1 MPEQLFAQAVGD
13 GPPLHWAAVLV
24 RLVLA
29 LALGRL
35 VALVYTWT
43 RQPNERTPSFPATL
57 VLLSVLIAM
66 VTEVI
71 GSNIARA
78 FSLVGALS
86 IVRFRTVVRDTEDT
100 AFVIF
105 AVIIGMAAGAFN
117 LAVASMGLV
126 VVSVA
131 AFWMRPKRLAASGG
145 GEYALE
151 LRVGVGRDLKDLV
164 GPVLDQHAADYRLL
178 SVGTAK
184 QGLSI
189 SASYLVRIK
198 TERSADGLVQALNV
212 IEGVQ
217 NVELT
222 TPKDDADD

>member
-1 MPEQLFAQAVGD
+1 
-13 GPPLHWAAVLV
+13 
-24 RLVLA
+24 
-29 LALGRL
+29 
-35 VALVYTWT
+35 
-43 RQPNERTPSFPATL
+43 
-57 VLLSVLIAM
+57 LLKCEL
-66 VTEVI
+66 
-71 GSNIARA
+71 
-78 FSLVGALS
+78 L
-86 IVRFRTVVRDTEDT
+86 
-100 AFVIF
+100 FVIF

-222 TPKDDADD
+222 TPKDDADDDPRFIAAGAGHRRRCGCAGAARPRCDRWVDGINADHAGADSGGLHAVPSGQKEG